1 MTYTAKE
8 PISIRRLNTLSA
20 LQAAACSGSAGQGA
34 FLARHC
40 IKADA
45 LSSTPDAIKRGPLFA
60 DSHMIPG
67 TAAVR
72 PAITAPAPMVISRA
86 GSAQQTSVDVLANK
100 DRVGPMR
107 DLRSIGFIRQAPR
120 YCVGWPQFDSP
131 LSLQAF
137 QFAYPITPRPH
148 R

>member
-1 MTYTAKE
+1 MTYTAEE

-45 LSSTPDAIKRGPLFA
+45 LSSTPEARKRGPLFA
-60 DSHMIPG
+60 DSHIIPG

-72 PAITAPAPMVISRA
+72 PAITAPAPTVIRSA
-86 GSAQQTSVDVLANK
+86 GSAQHSSVDVLANN
-100 DRVGPMR
+100 DRVGPIS
-107 DLRSIGFIRQAPR
+107 DLRSIGFIRQAPH
-120 YCVGWPQFDSP
+120 CHVGWPQFG
-131 LSLQAF
+131 SLPSWQVF
-137 QFAYPITPRPH
+137 QFACR
-148 R
+148 